1 MGATKIMV
9 IRHAEKPGSFNGAQY
24 AGVNNL
30 GIVAGDDSAK
40 HLATWL
46 EARRRSG
53 HVVCGALGTEDSFA
67 GDPAI
72 PVCFRPNRQTYR

>member
-9 IRHAEKPGSFNGAQY
+9 IRHAEKPGSYNGAQY

-30 GIVAGDDSAK
+30 GTVAGVDGAK
-40 HLATWL
+40 HLVDPRL
-46 EARRRSG
+46 GARRRSS
-53 HVVCGALGTEDSFA
+53 HVVCGALGTEASA

-72 PVCFRPNRQTYR
+72 PVRLQPDCQTWG